1 MIEDSDQDRKFRQ
14 RRYFYYITGVD
25 EADCAVTYDIAK
37 QQLNLWLPPI
47 DPRKVVWTGRGSNKT
62 EAVDKYDIDHAEYA
76 DKLPR
81 YLRSWVEHNK
91 ISGHIYILHDS
102 QKPPCPEEVI
112 TTQNLFNSTD
122 LQPAIDTCRLIKDD
136 HEIEL
141 IRKANEISTEAHTAV
156 LRNIAHFHNEG
167 QVEGLFL
174 NICVA
179 HGAKKQS
186 YGIIAGSGENAAI
199 LHYVKNDEDF
209 GDRQMM
215 CLDAGAEWH
224 CYSSDVTR
232 SFPLKGEWPSQ
243 EAKSIYDLVQKM
255 QTAAFEVIGPGKR
268 FINAHLLAHK
278 VAVEGLLELGVLHN
292 GTVKEILDAGTSL
305 AFYPH
310 GLGHHLGLEV
320 HDIMRL
326 TSTEYSIYDDMHE
339 SFGANEG
346 LQPGMAITVEPGM

>member
-1 MIEDSDQDRKFRQ
+1 ML
-14 RRYFYYITGVD
+14 
-25 EADCAVTYDIAK
+25 K
-37 QQLNLWLPPI
+37 Q
-47 DPRKVVWTGRGSNKT
+47 T
-62 EAVDKYDIDHAEYA
+62 
-76 DKLPR
+76 
-81 YLRSWVEHNK
+81 
-91 ISGHIYILHDS
+91 
-102 QKPPCPEEVI
+102 
-112 TTQNLFNSTD
+112 LFNSID
-122 LQPAIDTCRLIKDD
+122 LQPAIDACRLIKDD
-136 HEIEL
+136 HELKL
-141 IRKANEISTEAHTAV
+141 IRTANDISTKAHVAV
-156 LRNIAHFHNEG
+156 LRNLRNFSSEA

-174 NICVA
+174 DVCVA
-179 HGAKKQS
+179 NGAKHQS

-232 SFPLKGEWPSQ
+232 SFPLQGEWPSK

-268 FINAHLLAHK
+268 FIAAHILAHQI
-278 VAVEGLLELGVLHN
+278 AVEGLLELGILHN
-292 GTVKEILDAGTSL
+292 GTAKEILEAGTSL

-326 TSTEYSIYDDMHE
+326 TSTE
-339 SFGANEG
+339 
-346 LQPGMAITVEPGM
+346 MAAENNTGPEAVRAVQEVRTAAALWN